1 MMQFFKVQFAHTHSQ
16 KVQSLFEEHEEA
28 FQHLPRLAQSPNLN
42 VIESLWSVLES
53 RVRSRFPPLSSLK
66 QLEDVL
72 YELWYSI
79 PLETIQNLHECI
91 PRSVSAVLQASGD
104 PTPY

>member
-1 MMQFFKVQFAHTHSQ
+1 M
-16 KVQSLFEEHEEA
+16 FEEHEEV
-28 FQHLPRLAQSPNLN
+28 FQHLPWLAQSPDLFI
-42 VIESLWSVLES
+42 IESLWSFLES
-53 RVRSRFPPLSSLK
+53 RMRNRFPPLSSLK

-79 PLETIQNLHECI
+79 PLETIQNLHESI
-91 PRSVSAVLQASGD
+91 LRSAPAVLQANGD